1 MQCVQPLLFQTN
13 NVNVEYK
20 GLSRMTE
27 DVTEIKFEQLNRD
40 VLEIKKQIEGLPDL
54 ISRRLNENIELKIEN
69 AKKEL
74 EMKFYKWIAGAYASV
89 IAVVIGLI
97 VELIKQ

>member
-1 MQCVQPLLFQTN
+1 
-13 NVNVEYK
+13 
-20 GLSRMTE
+20 MTE
-27 DVTEIKFEQLNRD
+27 DVTEIKFEQLNKD
-40 VLEIKKQIEGLPDL
+40 ILEIKKQVESLPDVIL
-54 ISRRLNENIELKIEN
+54 KRLNETIELKIEN

-97 VELIKQ
+97 VEIIKQ

>member
-1 MQCVQPLLFQTN
+1 
-13 NVNVEYK
+13 
-20 GLSRMTE
+20 MTE
-27 DVTEIKFEQLNRD
+27 DVTEIKFEQLNKD
-40 VLEIKKQIEGLPDL
+40 ILEIKKQVESLPDVIL
-54 ISRRLNENIELKIEN
+54 KRLNETIELKIEN

-97 VELIKQ
+97 VEIIKQWEENLILQA

>member
-1 MQCVQPLLFQTN
+1 
-13 NVNVEYK
+13 
-20 GLSRMTE
+20 MTE
-27 DVTEIKFEQLNRD
+27 DVTEIKFEQLNKD
-40 VLEIKKQIEGLPDL
+40 ILEIKKQVESLPDL

>member
-1 MQCVQPLLFQTN
+1 MYDVYSDLRDSHIVWGDVASRNLGFVDGNVVIPDGLF
-13 NVNVEYK
+13 
-20 GLSRMTE
+20 G
-27 DVTEIKFEQLNRD
+27 
-40 VLEIKKQIEGLPDL
+40 
-54 ISRRLNENIELKIEN
+54 RL
-69 AKKEL
+69 KKEL

>member
-1 MQCVQPLLFQTN
+1 
-13 NVNVEYK
+13 
-20 GLSRMTE
+20 MTE
-27 DVTEIKFEQLNRD
+27 DVTEIKFEQLNKD
-40 VLEIKKQIEGLPDL
+40 ILEIKKQVESLPDVIL
-54 ISRRLNENIELKIEN
+54 KRLNETIELKIEN

>member
-1 MQCVQPLLFQTN
+1 
-13 NVNVEYK
+13 
-20 GLSRMTE
+20 MTE
-27 DVTEIKFEQLNRD
+27 DVTEIKFEQLNKEI
-40 VLEIKKQIEGLPDL
+40 LEIKKQVESLPDVIL
-54 ISRRLNENIELKIEN
+54 KRLNETIELKIEN